1 MYVYFFTLEDSGE
14 SRGVCDYVLTF
25 LSVLLIICTIPFSL
39 FFTFKVRH

>member
-1 MYVYFFTLEDSGE
+1 MYFFTLEDSGG